1 MPVVVLDHLA
11 PYIFDE
17 YQLFSLPWDC
27 PPKTNKQAVNE
38 TLAQYSLHNTRQ
50 LGLLGSSG

>member
-1 MPVVVLDHLA
+1 VVVLDHLA